1 MFLIGRLFTP
11 YLPSHR
17 LSPPLTPAPGGIHS
31 PGFESAD
38 SLSSQSLMN
47 ADGLY
52 LVSYHALLLNL
63 KLCCCDY
70 YRRRTMAP
78 GLGLVSQPLP
88 RPLDLNWRHQFVLV
102 GGGASCQPTCS
113 ASFLLHK

>member
-1 MFLIGRLFTP
+1 
-11 YLPSHR
+11 
-17 LSPPLTPAPGGIHS
+17 
-31 PGFESAD
+31 
-38 SLSSQSLMN
+38 MN

-78 GLGLVSQPLP
+78 GLGLVSPS
-88 RPLDLNWRHQFVLV
+88 H
-102 GGGASCQPTCS
+102 S
-113 ASFLLHK
+113 A

>member
-1 MFLIGRLFTP
+1 
-11 YLPSHR
+11 
-17 LSPPLTPAPGGIHS
+17 
-31 PGFESAD
+31 
-38 SLSSQSLMN
+38 MN

-70 YRRRTMAP
+70 YRRRIMAP

-88 RPLDLNWRHQFVLV
+88 LPLELNWQHQFVLVELVSQSQTEQQVV